1 MTSSDVSGVTQRVVR
16 ASCSRTTQLIF
27 SSVVLQCW
35 GCSFLRESKC
45 FIHRSPGIVYVL
57 ECDCAY
63 VECFQRNVE
72 WLNGMNHDKCE
83 GQVKE
88 TGFSVFKKKKSR
100 TWLKVRAWE
109 WATSNAC
116 TAVTVVHVWSFLQH
130 TCRGRKVAL
139 KCGTLEI
146 AWCCHILSG
155 PRWVLWQWGE
165 TLTATLAAA
174 EKKSVGDGD
183 RMTCCYV
190 TEIKLMLTES

>member
-1 MTSSDVSGVTQRVVR
+1 MFLSAGVKMFYTQKPRYCLCVGVWLCVCWMFSEECGMVEWNESWQMWR
-16 ASCSRTTQLIF
+16 ASKRDRLFC
-27 SSVVLQCW
+27 
-35 GCSFLRESKC
+35 
-45 FIHRSPGIVYVL
+45 
-57 ECDCAY
+57 
-63 VECFQRNVE
+63 
-72 WLNGMNHDKCE
+72 
-83 GQVKE
+83 
-88 TGFSVFKKKKSR
+88 FKKKKKKQNLIKSA
-100 TWLKVRAWE
+100 WVRAWE